1 MIVGYILSGNSS
13 NEGVFFGE
21 GQIKDK
27 VCQNCGTCFDY
38 SYAPISLKIH
48 PSKKY
53 DVSYTHDLRDIFSER
68 FVKYAKNVLNADNDF
83 SQIDL
88 GHSVVYY
95 MMPNN
100 QLEFDTERSKTRF
113 VKLCEICGG
122 YESVVGSKPAFLKR
136 RDAIGRGFFRT
147 DVSFASGKSKHPLI
161 IVGQE
166 WKELLES
173 QNFRGLVFRPV
184 FGID

>member
-13 NEGVFFGE
+13 NEGVFFDE
-21 GQIKDK
+21 VQIQDRL
-27 VCQNCGTCFDY
+27 CQHCGTCFDY
-38 SYAPISLKIH
+38 NYAPASLKIH

-68 FVKYAKNVLNADNDF
+68 FVEYSKEVLNAENDF
-83 SQIDL
+83 SRIDL
-88 GHSVVYY
+88 GHSFVYY
-95 MMPNN
+95 MMPSSE
-100 QLEFDTERSKTRF
+100 LEFDTERSKTRF
-113 VKLCEICGG
+113 VKPCEACGG
-122 YESVVGSKPAFLKR
+122 YEAVVGSKPAFLKR
-136 RDAIGRGFFRT
+136 RDAIGIGFFRT

-161 IVGQE
+161 IVGPE
-166 WKELLES
+166 WKGLLES